1 MLLHIPQVLD
11 APQVQQIQQQ
21 LAGADWQDGTR
32 SSGAQ
37 ATQVK
42 RNHQLPTTLAIYPA
56 LMAQILQALQQH
68 SLFQSAALPK
78 QILPILFNR
87 YQQQEQYGNHVDS
100 ALQRHPM
107 SGLQVR
113 TDLSVTLFLSDANSY
128 DGGELVIEDLYGT
141 HEVKLDAG
149 DAIVYPS
156 TSLHRVEA
164 VTAGQR
170 LAAVTWVQSLVKD
183 NWQRDMLFQLD
194 MTILK
199 LRQQLGDHPEVV
211 ALTQHYHNLLR
222 QWVEV

>member
-11 APQVQQIQQQ
+11 TQQVQHIQQQ
-21 LAGADWQDGTR
+21 LASADWQDGTG

-56 LMAQILQALQQH
+56 LNEQILQALQQH
-68 SLFQSAALPK
+68 PLFQAAALPK

-100 ALQRHPM
+100 ALQRHLV
-107 SGLQVR
+107 SGQQVR
-113 TDLSVTLFLSDANSY
+113 TDLSVTVFLSEASSY
-128 DGGELVIEDLYGT
+128 DDGELVIDDLYGT

-149 DAIVYPS
+149 DAILYPS
-156 TSLHRVEA
+156 TSVHRVEA

-170 LAAVTWVQSLVKD
+170 LAAVTWVQSLIKD
-183 NWQRDMLFQLD
+183 NWQREMLFQLD

-199 LRQQLGDHPEVV
+199 LRQQLGDHSEVI